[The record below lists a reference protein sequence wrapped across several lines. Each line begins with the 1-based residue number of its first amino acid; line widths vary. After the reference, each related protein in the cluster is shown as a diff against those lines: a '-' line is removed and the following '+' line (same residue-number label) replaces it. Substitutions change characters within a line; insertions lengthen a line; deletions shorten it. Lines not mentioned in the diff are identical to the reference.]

1 MKVRASWLHWYLHIG
16 SLYFLFL
23 QFGDKLESQIYEPW
37 IDQYISYKRLKRIL
51 SKIEMQQQKAKR
63 VSEKQRETEAAE
75 LQSSPR
81 LVASTPRSVNNNSP
95 MAVPDSPSTAPL
107 PAPLTLGR
115 NTSSTKYTSPLIR
128 AYGATNDRSN
138 SPLPISFVQFLL
150 HSFVF

>member
-1 MKVRASWLHWYLHIG
+1 
-16 SLYFLFL
+16 
-23 QFGDKLESQIYEPW
+23 
-37 IDQYISYKRLKRIL
+37 
-51 SKIEMQQQKAKR
+51 MQQQKAKR

-128 AYGATNDRSN
+128 AYGATNDRAN
-138 SPLPISFVQFLL
+138 SPLPISFAILFASFRFLKSIDL
-150 HSFVF
+150 FHLNC